1 MLVFQWILLMILS
14 VISKKKQG
22 TIIPSW
28 LFEEKKKAFTIQLS
42 YLHANEKWFIKEI
55 EDFTNSRVKLV
66 KICNTPK
73 IQFLFN

>member
-1 MLVFQWILLMILS
+1 MNFVDDTICDFEKETRNYYTQLVIWR
-14 VISKKKQG
+14 
-22 TIIPSW
+22 
-28 LFEEKKKAFTIQLS
+28 KKKAFTIQLS

-73 IQFLFN
+73 IQSVFN